1 MADIA
6 RAAHLSESTA
16 RNYLSA
22 TIAKTGTRKAV
33 LVAEGKGW
41 F

>member
-22 TIAKTGTRKAV
+22 TIATTGTRNRMEAV
-33 LVAEGKGW
+33 LVA
-41 F
+41 